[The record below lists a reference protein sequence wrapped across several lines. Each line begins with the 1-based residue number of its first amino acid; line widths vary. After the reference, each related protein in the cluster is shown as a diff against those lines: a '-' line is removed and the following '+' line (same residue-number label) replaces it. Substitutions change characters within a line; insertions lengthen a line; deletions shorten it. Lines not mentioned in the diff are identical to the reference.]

1 MLGKFN
7 EDSEEIFA
15 SSKFFEIKLLKE
27 FVEVDA
33 QLTIKL
39 KKHAEEV
46 QQVENPLFSISDMI
60 NMDEQVIEGTI
71 FIVHNYN

>member
-33 QLTIKL
+33 QLKI
-39 KKHAEEV
+39 
-46 QQVENPLFSISDMI
+46 
-60 NMDEQVIEGTI
+60 
-71 FIVHNYN
+71 